1 LNLASWITPGWESR
15 VSIGRALKKLKSC
28 IGSDYELTS
37 IGIAREV
44 ASVLDEGGTLKVTAG
59 DGVAAD
65 GGDDGGV
72 GQGGLGADD
81 GVGDVVVD
89 GL

>member
-1 LNLASWITPGWESR
+1 
-15 VSIGRALKKLKSC
+15 LKKLKSC